1 MIKAILVSLLLVSS
15 AYAEWQPGQTWQI
28 QYAGTLN
35 TSLNVDVYNV
45 DLYDAAPAKIQALKA
60 NGKKI
65 ICYLSAG
72 SFENWRQD
80 AGKFPAV
87 VKGKNLDGWAG
98 EKWLDIRR
106 LDILMPIMED
116 RMDIAVHKGCDAV
129 DPDNVDGYT
138 NRTGFPLTYQH
149 QITYNKAIMQAARAR
164 GLAVSLKNDL
174 DQIKDL
180 LPYFDFAV
188 NEECFA
194 YGECGLLKPAIDAGK
209 PVFNIEY
216 TGSTTNF
223 CPKANSMGFS
233 TLKKKLSLDAYRVSC
248 N

>member
-1 MIKAILVSLLLVSS
+1 MTRIIFLVALLF
-15 AYAEWQPGQTWQI
+15 ATQAFAWTPGQTWQI

-35 TSLNVDVYNV
+35 TSLNVDVFNV
-45 DLYDAAPAKIQALKA
+45 DLIDTPQSTIDTLKA
-60 NGKKI
+60 NGKKV
-65 ICYLSAG
+65 ICYFSAG
-72 SFENWRQD
+72 SFENWRPD

-87 VKGKNLDGWAG
+87 VKGRNLDGWAG

-106 LDILMPIMED
+106 LDILMPIMRE
-116 RMDIAVHKGCDAV
+116 RMNIAVQKGCNAV

-138 NRTGFPLTYQH
+138 NKTGFPLTYND
-149 QITYNKAIMQAARAR
+149 QINYNKAIMVAARDL
-164 GLAVSLKNDL
+164 GLLVSLKNDL

-194 YGECGLLKPAIDAGK
+194 YQECDALKQVIAAGK

-216 TGSTTNF
+216 SGSTSGF